1 MSRSKVLIAVD
12 KSGSYRV
19 CLAITTNIVEEAR
32 LLHDCTP
39 LAIACLGRVLT
50 ATGLMA
56 QDLKADTNRMT
67 VIFKGDGA
75 AKEILTTAYGDG
87 RIKGYI
93 SNPQVDMPLREDGK
107 LDVGGAI
114 GIGELTVIKD
124 FGLKDPYMGQIALVN
139 GEIAEDLTAYYYISE
154 QQNTSISLGVKVG
167 TNLNVISAGGMFL
180 QLLPNYDERVIEVL
194 EKYLGEMKPISQL
207 IEEVQLRS
215 AGKTDNAILEELLK
229 DMFASIDEKF
239 VPESIDFKEIDY
251 TCDCSRERMYDAL
264 MTIGRND
271 LEEILKEDGQAELVC
286 NFCNE
291 RYLFDE
297 DDIKE
302 MIDSI

>member
-1 MSRSKVLIAVD
+1 MSKNKVLVAVD

-19 CLAITTNIVEEAR
+19 YLTITTAMVEEAR
-32 LLHDCTP
+32 VVHGCTP
-39 LAIACLGRVLT
+39 LATACLGRVLT

-56 QDLKADTNRMT
+56 QDLKADDNRMT
-67 VIFKGDGA
+67 VIFKGDGE
-75 AKEILTTAYGDG
+75 AKEILATAYGDG

-93 SNPQVDMPLREDGK
+93 SNPQVDMPLRTDCK

-124 FGLKDPYMGQIALVN
+124 FGLKDPYIGQIALVN

-167 TNLNVISAGGMFL
+167 KNLSVLSAGGMFL
-180 QLLPNYDERVIEVL
+180 QLLPNCDERVIEVL
-194 EKYLGEMKPISQL
+194 EKCLGEMKPISQL
-207 IEEVQLRS
+207 IEAVQLRS
-215 AGKTDNAILEELLK
+215 VGKTDNAILEELLK
-229 DMFASIDEKF
+229 YMFATIDEEF
-239 VPESIDFKEIDY
+239 MPETLDFKEIDY
-251 TCDCSRERMYDAL
+251 TCDCSRDRMHDAL
-264 MTIGRND
+264 MTIGKSD

-291 RYLFDE
+291 RYLFNA